1 MTETSSEKKHEAK
14 KPGVLQNPWV
24 KTGGLIAAVAIV
36 AAGFLYFQSSST
48 RVKID
53 TSMVSA
59 PQIDLSPSAPGQLM
73 QTYVNVGDSIL
84 ANTPVAEVG
93 TEILTSKTAGLVV
106 AVHKDTGKSFN
117 PGQPVVSM
125 IDPNELRVVGTI
137 DENKGL
143 DKIKV
148 GQLANFT
155 VDAFGSKTYQGVVDE
170 VSPSANST
178 GALFNISDQRPTQQF
193 DVKVRFDASRYPEL
207 KNGMSAKLTIF
218 IK

>member
-1 MTETSSEKKHEAK
+1 MSETSEHKPAAK
-14 KPGVLQNPWV
+14 KPGILQNPWV

-36 AAGFLYFQSSST
+36 AAGFLYWQSSST
-48 RVKID
+48 RIKID
-53 TSMVSA
+53 TSMVLA

-106 AVHKDTGKSFN
+106 AVQKDTGKNFN

-143 DKIKV
+143 SQIKV

-155 VDAFGSKTYQGVVDE
+155 VDAFGSKTYEGVVDE

-193 DVKVRFDASRYPEL
+193 DVKVRFDSTKYPEL

-218 IK
+218 TK